1 MSATVDIRKLSFA
14 YETQPV
20 IRRLSLAVEKGVCF
34 VIIGPNGSGK
44 TTLIRLIA
52 GSLKAAEGSID
63 ILGQPIQSY
72 HRKALARQVAM
83 VPQMVALDF
92 PFSVA
97 EFVAMGRA
105 PHLGL
110 LGLTTAADNE
120 IVDRA
125 LQFTEIDRLAGRTL
139 DQLSGG
145 ERQRALIAR
154 AICQEPRI
162 ILLDEPTAALDPAHQ
177 IRVMD
182 LMEKLKEEQAVT
194 VIMVSHDLNL
204 ASLYGDRVLLLD
216 QGRIVAQGVPT
227 RVLTAEHLE
236 QAYGCPMLVDLN
248 PLGDCPRVT
257 VVPNRLTR
265 KP

>member
-1 MSATVDIRKLSFA
+1 MKTTVDIRNLSFA
-14 YETQPV
+14 YEKQPV
-20 IRRLSLAVEKGVCF
+20 IRTLSLAVEKGVCF

-44 TTLIRLIA
+44 TTLVRLIA
-52 GSLKAAEGSID
+52 GSLKAAGGSID
-63 ILGQPIQSY
+63 ILGQPIQRY
-72 HRKALARQVAM
+72 RRKALAREVAM

-97 EFVAMGRA
+97 EFVAMGRS

-125 LQFTEIDRLAGRTL
+125 LRFTEIDQLAGRTL

-182 LMEKLKEEQAVT
+182 LMEKLKAEQQVT

-204 ASLYGDRVLLLD
+204 ASLYGDRILLLD
-216 QGRIVAQGVPT
+216 QGRIVAHGPPA
-227 RVLTAEHLE
+227 RVLTGEHLE
-236 QAYGCPMLVDLN
+236 QAYGCAMLVDQN

-257 VVPNRLTR
+257 VVPSRLT
-265 KP
+265 KKS